1 MDNVNV
7 LGPDESGAITQL
19 AARWAELHAPADRD
33 SERGALAR
41 FRVVHDYIEA
51 VVRGV
56 EPPEA
61 ITRVG

>member
-1 MDNVNV
+1 MDNVNI

-33 SERGALAR
+33 SERGALSR
-41 FRVVHDYIEA
+41 FRVAHDYIEA

-61 ITRVG
+61 TTRMG